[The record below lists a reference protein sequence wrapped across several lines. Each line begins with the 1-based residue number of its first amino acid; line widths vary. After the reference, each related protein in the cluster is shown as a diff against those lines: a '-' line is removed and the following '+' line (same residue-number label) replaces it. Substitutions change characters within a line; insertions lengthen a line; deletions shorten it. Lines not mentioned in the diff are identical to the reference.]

1 MSELLQ
7 TMSNNPI
14 SWVVW
19 LVSLYCICFFANHMF
34 INYLK
39 YKQSVK
45 SAEYQMQQA
54 KMQQE
59 KLVMEAR
66 LAVEADIVNK
76 LVKKP

>member
-1 MSELLQ
+1 
-7 TMSNNPI
+7 
-14 SWVVW
+14 
-19 LVSLYCICFFANHMF
+19 
-34 INYLK
+34 
-39 YKQSVK
+39 
-45 SAEYQMQQA
+45 MQQA